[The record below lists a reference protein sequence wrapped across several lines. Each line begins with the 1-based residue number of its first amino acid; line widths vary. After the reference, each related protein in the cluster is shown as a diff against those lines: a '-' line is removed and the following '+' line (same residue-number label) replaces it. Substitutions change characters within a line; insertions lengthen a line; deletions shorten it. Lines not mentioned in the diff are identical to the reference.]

1 MDVVPDAGV
10 RRQDP
15 AMNKEQIRVEY
26 RAVDQNHVAETAC
39 ARMSLDGVQVTSRVG
54 TENPQREA

>member
-39 ARMSLDGVQVTSRVG
+39 TRMSLDGVQVTSRVG